1 MCQQYPPMLAE
12 YVNLTRC
19 VALPISCGMATL
31 HEMQTVYGVG
41 DAFDMLEV
49 IAVDN
54 FNRRQW
60 AEWQKHDRR

>member
-1 MCQQYPPMLAE
+1 M
-12 YVNLTRC
+12 NLPRC
-19 VALPISCGMATL
+19 VALPVSCGMATL

-49 IAVDN
+49 LAVDN

-60 AEWQKHDRR
+60 AEWQKNDRR